1 MRAGRLR
8 HRISVY
14 RDSAPVKV
22 NGVLV
27 TGEPEIV
34 RGSIPAEVL
43 TAVEGRVQRLFA
55 IERLQASSVQ
65 ALPTHVVTMRA
76 PRSWQLRHTDRVVWH
91 DGNRGDRLLQV
102 LGIVDPDGL
111 DRERV
116 FAAMEQ
122 SA

>member
-1 MRAGRLR
+1 M
-8 HRISVY
+8 
-14 RDSAPVKV
+14 KV

-27 TGEPEIV
+27 AGDPEVV
-34 RGSIPAEVL
+34 RGSIAAEVL

-65 ALPTHVVTMRA
+65 ALPTHVVTIRA
-76 PRSWQLRHTDRVVWH
+76 PRSWTLRHTDRVVWH
-91 DGNRGDRLLQV
+91 DVSHGDRMLQV
-102 LGIVDPDGL
+102 LGIVDPDGM

-122 SA
+122 AA